1 MVGELARVASRPRS
15 ALCPDAR
22 MRRRLDTVVRQRCGP
37 RRRRY
42 RGHAGDDLV
51 EMVEGASA
59 GRQLP
64 AAPLTVMSYTLHVG
78 NSSVSFCSAVGGD
91 GVGIGGSAGGGV
103 GASSSTAA
111 AAEASGQRRVGDQS
125 FAEGEMSAAGRE
137 RDVKEDE
144 SDSGVNNT
152 NLPKYPFT
160 FN

>member
-37 RRRRY
+37 RRPRY

-64 AAPLTVMSYTLHVG
+64 AAPPTVVAYTLHVG
-78 NSSVSFCSAVGGD
+78 NSSVSFCSVVWEAAGW
-91 GVGIGGSAGGGV
+91 GSENRSEEVLGPRPR
-103 GASSSTAA
+103 
-111 AAEASGQRRVGDQS
+111 QRRPVGDQS

-144 SDSGVNNT
+144 SDSGVHNT